1 MCINSI
7 FEFQVSSIEKF
18 ALLLSN
24 HFLTKYDH
32 VVATKINIEEA
43 PWKRMEVVSMI
54 TDVIFKHI
62 PACRDRDL
70 KKHSYTPRK
79 LCL

>member
-54 TDVIFKHI
+54 NDVTGFAQIWKS
-62 PACRDRDL
+62 P
-70 KKHSYTPRK
+70 
-79 LCL
+79 

>member
-1 MCINSI
+1 MRMHKIRFLEEKIFVSMWLVDNKI
-7 FEFQVSSIEKF
+7 FEFQVSSIEQF

-43 PWKRMEVVSMI
+43 PWKRMEIVSMI
-54 TDVIFKHI
+54 
-62 PACRDRDL
+62 
-70 KKHSYTPRK
+70 
-79 LCL
+79 